1 MSENESKAIK
11 LHNPLHVTIV
21 LVLLAAICI
30 GLFESNIFQ
39 SKESQDLYQ
48 KTSKAAEA
56 AENNSNKIA
65 KDANNSKEEKER
77 AVKDAVAK
85 REVAQEAKQKLE
97 KPENQYVFGIL
108 LAVTLGMLALEKI
121 NKAILVLLGSG
132 LSLILAF
139 WRGLLVKGDHGGA
152 HDLPVYI
159 EMIDWG
165 TIGIIIGS
173 TIFVTLISRSG
184 LFTWIS
190 VKILKVSRGDPFRL
204 LICFAGLTVV
214 FSAFL
219 NNVTAMII
227 VGSLT
232 IVACRK
238 LELSAMPFLLA
249 EGIYTNIG
257 GLLTLIS
264 SIPNIIVGTKAGIGY
279 AKFLFVAGPYCLI
292 AFVATLY
299 LVRWL
304 FKLQPLKNDEEKTNA
319 KAMVDAFDEWE
330 TVKNRTFFYLSA
342 IVLGAIILG
351 FAFHG
356 SIPVLQYM
364 GLEVIAIIGA
374 TIMLVIYPTDV
385 EGVLNEVEW
394 TLVLF
399 FVGLFTLLGVMEH
412 AGVLS
417 MIGTWLTGP
426 LGSGP
431 VTGPITMMWSSA
443 FFSGLTDNIPLAA
456 VLAKVLGGFQDAFAS
471 GQGYEWFGGE
481 HGYSDMLWWSL
492 IFGAGLGG
500 NFTPIGSASTVVAI
514 GILKKEGYTITFMQY
529 VKIGAI
535 VVLVQLSLATG
546 YLFAAEKILIKG
558 NKDKVE
564 QSIGHNTNG
573 TDGH

>member
-1 MSENESKAIK
+1 MSEATTNPPAKK
-11 LHNPLHVTIV
+11 LHNPLHVTI
-21 LVLLAAICI
+21 
-30 GLFESNIFQ
+30 
-39 SKESQDLYQ
+39 
-48 KTSKAAEA
+48 
-56 AENNSNKIA
+56 
-65 KDANNSKEEKER
+65 
-77 AVKDAVAK
+77 AVAV
-85 REVAQEAKQKLE
+85 VAAVCSFMLFSSGTPPK
-97 KPENQYVFGIL
+97 YVFGLL

-121 NKAILVLLGSG
+121 NKAILVLLGAG
-132 LSLILAF
+132 LALILGFAHEEISKK
-139 WRGLLVKGDHGGA
+139 LIESVSHGEDSA
-152 HDLPVYI
+152 HSIPAYI
-159 EMIDWG
+159 MMIDWG

-190 VKILKVSRGDPFRL
+190 VKILKVSQGDPFRL
-204 LICFAGLTVV
+204 LICFSGLTVV

-232 IVACRK
+232 IVACKK
-238 LELSAMPFLLA
+238 LKLSAMPFLLA

-264 SIPNIIVGTKAGIGY
+264 SIPNIIVGTAAGIGY
-279 AKFLFVAGPYCLI
+279 AEFLVVAGPYCLI

-304 FKLQPLKNDEEKTNA
+304 FKIQPLKDAEEKTDA

-330 TVKNRTFFYLSA
+330 TVKDRKFFYLSA

-351 FAFHG
+351 FALHS
-356 SIPVLQYM
+356 SIPILNQM

-374 TIMLVIYPTDV
+374 TVMLVIYPTDV
-385 EGVLNEVEW
+385 ESVLNEVEW

-399 FVGLFTLLGVMEH
+399 FIGLFTLLGVMDH
-412 AGVLS
+412 SGVLA
-417 MIGTWLTGP
+417 MIGEWLTGP
-426 LGSGP
+426 LGSGAT
-431 VTGPITMMWSSA
+431 TGPIAMLWSSA

-456 VLAKVLGGFQDAFAS
+456 VLAKVLNEFQANITDLPWFAEY
-471 GQGYEWFGGE
+471 G
-481 HGYSDMLWWSL
+481 HMLWWSL

-514 GILKKEGYTITFMQY
+514 GILKKEGHTITFMQY

-535 VVLVQLSLATG
+535 VVLVQLVLATG
-546 YLFAAEKILIKG
+546 YLFGAEKIGLIK
-558 NKDKVE
+558 NKQLGPENAKTE
-564 QSIGHNTNG
+564 QLHEHDANG
-573 TDGH
+573 SDGH